1 MKKVDFKFKKATL
14 DLYFLSHCR
23 NNNLILTYLK
33 FELANKTLTNSDV
46 YQLCQQKLLTAEI
59 EEKKR
64 IINEHKK
71 HHYKLQTEIKQQVN
85 PIDFAHVSSIFLI
98 CNNNNIR
105 KYIEV
110 QDRKI

>member
-1 MKKVDFKFKKATL
+1 MISTFLKFK
-14 DLYFLSHCR
+14 
-23 NNNLILTYLK
+23 
-33 FELANKTLTNSDV
+33 LANKTLANSDI
-46 YQLCQQKLLTAEI
+46 YKLCQQKLLKAEI

-71 HHYKLQTEIKQQVN
+71 HHYQLLTEIKQQVN
-85 PIDFAHVSSIFLI
+85 PIDFAHVSLIFLI
-98 CNNNNIR
+98 CNDNNIR

>member
-1 MKKVDFKFKKATL
+1 MIPTFLKFK
-14 DLYFLSHCR
+14 
-23 NNNLILTYLK
+23 
-33 FELANKTLTNSDV
+33 LANKTLANSDI
-46 YQLCQQKLLTAEI
+46 YKSYQQKLLKAEI

-71 HHYKLQTEIKQQVN
+71 HHYQLLTEIKQQVN
-85 PIDFAHVSSIFLI
+85 PIDFAHVSLIFLI
-98 CNNNNIR
+98 CNDNNIR

>member
-1 MKKVDFKFKKATL
+1 MISTFLKFK
-14 DLYFLSHCR
+14 
-23 NNNLILTYLK
+23 
-33 FELANKTLTNSDV
+33 LANKTLANSDI
-46 YQLCQQKLLTAEI
+46 YKLCQQKLLKAEL

-71 HHYKLQTEIKQQVN
+71 HHYQLLTEIKQQVN
-85 PIDFAHVSSIFLI
+85 PIDFAHVSLIFLI
-98 CNNNNIR
+98 CNDNNIR

>member
-1 MKKVDFKFKKATL
+1 MIPTFLKFK
-14 DLYFLSHCR
+14 
-23 NNNLILTYLK
+23 
-33 FELANKTLTNSDV
+33 LANKTLANSDI
-46 YQLCQQKLLTAEI
+46 YKLCQQKLLKAEI

-71 HHYKLQTEIKQQVN
+71 HHYQLLTEIKQQVN
-85 PIDFAHVSSIFLI
+85 PIDFAHVSLIFLI
-98 CNNNNIR
+98 CNDNNIR

>member
-1 MKKVDFKFKKATL
+1 MIPTFLKFK
-14 DLYFLSHCR
+14 
-23 NNNLILTYLK
+23 
-33 FELANKTLTNSDV
+33 LANKTLANSDI
-46 YQLCQQKLLTAEI
+46 YKSCQQKLLKAEI

-71 HHYKLQTEIKQQVN
+71 HHYQLLTEIKQQVN
-85 PIDFAHVSSIFLI
+85 PIDFAHVSLIFLI
-98 CNNNNIR
+98 CNDNNIR